1 LMVPLAASSC
11 SMKPESQLLA
21 MQQSTPRCQRCSWKD
36 QGHQKRW
43 GLHHPNFWLK
53 THQKWRNPSKI
64 LGVTIKQLPKIG
76 FNHLFLGFYHQKN
89 RGRTIESWNLTTKP
103 LKISCCDTQKQ
114 GISQQ
119 VVKSPVLN
127 GTGWWFQP
135 IHFQCARHPKYR
147 SFLI

>member
-1 LMVPLAASSC
+1 VLHEAREPAIGDAAVHASLSTLQLKGPRTPKKGGSS
-11 SMKPESQLLA
+11 
-21 MQQSTPRCQRCSWKD
+21 
-36 QGHQKRW
+36 
-43 GLHHPNFWLK
+43 
-53 THQKWRNPSKI
+53 PSKF
-64 LGVTIKQLPKIG
+64 LAEDPSKMEESFKNTGCYHQTIPTIW

-103 LKISCCDTQKQ
+103 LKISGCDTQKQ